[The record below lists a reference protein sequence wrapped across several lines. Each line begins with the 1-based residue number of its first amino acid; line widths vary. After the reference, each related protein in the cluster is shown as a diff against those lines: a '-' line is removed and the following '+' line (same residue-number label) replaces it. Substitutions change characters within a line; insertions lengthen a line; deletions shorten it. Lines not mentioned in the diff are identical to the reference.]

1 MTIQPVSRILL
12 TGIMLALAAAG
23 GPAVWGKDK
32 AADHPPLKLDVDTAP
47 IDRDAELRVSYASI
61 VRKASPTIVY
71 VKSSKKVRNEM
82 PQFFN
87 DPMFHHFFGVPG
99 QGGIPQNRLEQSLG
113 SGIIVSPDG
122 YVITND
128 HVVDGADDI
137 QVSFGKPEKEFKAA
151 IIGRDKEADIAVL
164 KIDATDLPA
173 ATLGDSEQLQVGDTV
188 LAIGNPFGV
197 GLTVTHGIVS
207 ALGRNNL
214 NIESFEDFIQ
224 TDAPI
229 NPGNSGGALLDS
241 KGRVVGINTA
251 IVSGNGGSNGIG
263 FAIPINLVRSVVDQL
278 VRNGKVARGFMGV
291 GLEEIKPDLAEQFGT
306 THGALVTDVNPDTP
320 AEKAGLKSGDVIT
333 KLDGKPVDDPA
344 SLRLA
349 VSEMAPGTSINLEY
363 LRDGKSSTVTLK
375 LADRSS
381 SSLAQNDR
389 NGAEGKN
396 EGVLNGVT
404 VGDITPE
411 IREQLGIPP
420 GSNIRGAVITDVD
433 PDSASAKQGLSKGD
447 IVMDLNRRPVHNAD
461 EAVKLSD
468 EIKGPKV
475 LVRVWRGGSSRY
487 IVVDESQ

>member
-1 MTIQPVSRILL
+1 
-12 TGIMLALAAAG
+12 MLALATAG
-23 GPAVWGKDK
+23 GPAVLGKDK
-32 AADHPPLKLDVDTAP
+32 AADHPPLKLNIDTAP
-47 IDRDAELRVSYASI
+47 IDRDDGLRVSYASI
-61 VRKASPTIVY
+61 VKKASPTIVY
-71 VKSSKKVRNEM
+71 IKSSKKVRNEM

-87 DPMFHHFFGVPG
+87 DPMFRHFFGVPG
-99 QGGIPQNRLEQSLG
+99 QGGGIPQSRLEQSLG

-137 QVSFGKPEKEFKAA
+137 QVSFGKPEKDFKAA

-349 VSEMAPGTSINLEY
+349 VSEMAPGTSVNLEY
-363 LRDGKSSTVTLK
+363 LRDGKSATVTLK

-447 IVMDLNRRPVHNAD
+447 VIMDLNRRPVHNAD